1 MHLSAHAPPPTVLV
15 AAAMR
20 VNERST
26 PWWATWA
33 ACAAAR
39 PPGTNQRRTL
49 SRRLSCPGV
58 HPLEAPLANV
68 TRLLCTLVLY
78 PLDDGGRMGQ
88 RTGDTHWLGRWQRL
102 LPEAACAPR
111 LPATAGGP
119 TYPRSTCSRSPSP
132 HSRVPGGNGL
142 STLEQLS
149 RPPWNSLVDCARA
162 RAQPVRARGPIGRV
176 PGNWRP
182 RPRYSGGRAKHR
194 ALFDKGASRKATHT
208 TDAIAP
214 MAHGPRCARP
224 ARAGWWVENG

>member
-1 MHLSAHAPPPTVLV
+1 VDAWASVQAIPTGWDAGSASCLKLPVRHGCLRLQV
-15 AAAMR
+15 A
-20 VNERST
+20 S
-26 PWWATWA
+26 
-33 ACAAAR
+33 
-39 PPGTNQRRTL
+39 
-49 SRRLSCPGV
+49 
-58 HPLEAPLANV
+58 
-68 TRLLCTLVLY
+68 LY
-78 PLDDGGRMGQ
+78 P
-88 RTGDTHWLGRWQRL
+88 RT
-102 LPEAACAPR
+102 
-111 LPATAGGP
+111 
-119 TYPRSTCSRSPSP
+119 TCSRSPSP

-176 PGNWRP
+176 RGNWHP